1 MRYLFFVIMALL
13 LATAGCDMPGVGK
26 VREEMNDSVDEL
38 ADQIQDIDQ
47 NGDEMLTRIEA
58 LETEVEAFSGIPVGA
73 GPDYEMPDFEIP
85 DISGITEEVSAMH
98 DSLTASLL
106 AVNTSLA
113 DMQTALE
120 TMTAMN
126 DSLTQQVSDLQDDVD
141 YLQYRLDNMTSG
153 GSNTGGSGGARTSSG
168 STGGTSG
175 GTTGGSTS
183 GSSGGSTR

>member
-1 MRYLFFVIMALL
+1 VRYLLFAIMALL
-13 LATAGCDMPGVGK
+13 LAAAGCDMPGVAK

-47 NGDEMLTRIEA
+47 SGNELLTRIEA
-58 LETEVEAFSGIPVGA
+58 LEIEVEAFSGIPLGA
-73 GPDYEMPDFEIP
+73 GPDYEMPDFEMP

-113 DMQTALE
+113 DMQTSLE
-120 TMTAMN
+120 TMTAEN
-126 DSLTQQVSDLQDDVD
+126 DSLTQRIEDLQDDVD
-141 YLQYRLDNMTSG
+141 YLQYRLNNMTSG
-153 GSNTGGSGGARTSSG
+153 GSGSSGSGGTRTSSG

-175 GTTGGSTS
+175 GSTG